1 MRKAWKA
8 NTWDIDRTVERF
20 AAAYRQPSGKRAEA
34 PVKRYA
40 DLSRP
45 SALAR
50 LGEALARILGLH

>member
-20 AAAYRQPSGKRAEA
+20 AAAYRQPSGRKAEA

-45 SALAR
+45 PALTR
-50 LGEALARILGLH
+50 LGEALARLLGLK